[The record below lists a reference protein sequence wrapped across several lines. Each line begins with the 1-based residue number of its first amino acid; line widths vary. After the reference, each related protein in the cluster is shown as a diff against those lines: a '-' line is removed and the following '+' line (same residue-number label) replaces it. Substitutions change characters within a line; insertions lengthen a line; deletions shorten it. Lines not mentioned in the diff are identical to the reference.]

1 MMMKEVKDEKP
12 ADVLLR
18 KVEGDEGDLKTRR
31 PRAAAR
37 AEKRAKESGISGE
50 LRYKLLEEQSNPF
63 RKFRQTIYLACAGSA
78 SIGAFIAASRVVASL
93 TGVDGVQPLSET
105 VPNVAIDLGVVA
117 AGVGLWFW
125 EDGRGKAS
133 LEALAEKKGTKNLL
147 ATLDVELFDGA
158 TSNMRGLEG
167 KYRPVL
173 LAGTA
178 AEVTRSINLAG
189 RVAADLKRN
198 DMLLVPFFTD
208 LEDDSAGW
216 QAMKD
221 SSTNGMWDSF
231 LARPINREGWTEWLL
246 AEKSQVAEKQKENK
260 YNIDTKAFDKLL
272 RVFIIRM
279 DGKVGSRTVGPPAWP
294 KLVKS
299 VESLPERDQYGTP

>member
-1 MMMKEVKDEKP
+1 M
-12 ADVLLR
+12 
-18 KVEGDEGDLKTRR
+18 
-31 PRAAAR
+31 
-37 AEKRAKESGISGE
+37 
-50 LRYKLLEEQSNPF
+50 
-63 RKFRQTIYLACAGSA
+63 
-78 SIGAFIAASRVVASL
+78 
-93 TGVDGVQPLSET
+93 QPLSET

-117 AGVGLWFW
+117 AGVGLWVW

-133 LEALAEKKGTKNLL
+133 LEALTEKKGTKTLLTNLE
-147 ATLDVELFDGA
+147 VELFDGA

-208 LEDDSAGW
+208 LDDDAAGW

-231 LARPINREGWTEWLL
+231 LARPLNRESWTQWLL
-246 AEKSQVAEKQKENK
+246 AEKSQVAEKNKENQ
-260 YNIDTKAFDKLL
+260 YNIDTKAFGMHPTPPDRSATISCRPHFLQARKFLAGTKLNL
-272 RVFIIRM
+272 RPPRSSGFRQAS
-279 DGKVGSRTVGPPAWP
+279 SRVHNPHGRQGWISHCRSTGVAQARQERRSSASEGPVWHALIDW
-294 KLVKS
+294 
-299 VESLPERDQYGTP
+299 

>member
-1 MMMKEVKDEKP
+1 MHLFLTL
-12 ADVLLR
+12 AHAHAHALALT
-18 KVEGDEGDLKTRR
+18 LAL
-31 PRAAAR
+31 AAH
-37 AEKRAKESGISGE
+37 KNVSPPS
-50 LRYKLLEEQSNPF
+50 P
-63 RKFRQTIYLACAGSA
+63 LAPCSSTGTAPS
-78 SIGAFIAASRVVASL
+78 
-93 TGVDGVQPLSET
+93 GVDGVQPLSET

-147 ATLDVELFDGA
+147 ANLDVELFDGA

-260 YNIDTKAFDKLL
+260 YNIDTKAFG
-272 RVFIIRM
+272 VH
-279 DGKVGSRTVGPPAWP
+279 P
-294 KLVKS
+294 
-299 VESLPERDQYGTP
+299 TPSDDVSFAP